1 MLAPCQRTARVAA
14 MASVFLR
21 VTALAITVFAATS
34 CGADPKSG
42 TNRFEPD
49 VLAFEAADHK
59 NPPPE
64 GAILFVGDSLFT
76 RWRSM
81 QTDLP
86 DHVVINRGFGGSQM
100 SDLLYYTDRI
110 VLPYKPRLI
119 VVSEGDNDIH
129 RGVTPDA
136 VLAGMTTF
144 VEKVH
149 AALPKSR
156 IAISGL
162 TPSPARWSE
171 ADAEQRVNRI
181 IRDYVATK
189 TNVVFIDLFDAYLG
203 PDGKPRGELFVEDG
217 LHHTVAGYQIRIEAL
232 RVILREADKKPK

>member
-21 VTALAITVFAATS
+21 VTALAITVFAASS

-42 TNRFEPD
+42 TNRFEQD
-49 VLAFEAADHK
+49 ILAFEAADHK

-76 RWRSM
+76 RWRAM

-86 DHVVINRGFGGSQM
+86 EHFVISRAFGGSQM
-100 SDLLYYTDRI
+100 SALIYYIERS

-136 VLAGMTTF
+136 VLAGMKTF
-144 VEKVH
+144 VEKIH
-149 AALPKSR
+149 AALPKSG

-162 TPSPARWSE
+162 TPRPARWSE
-171 ADAEQRVNRI
+171 ADVEQHVNRI
-181 IRDYVATK
+181 IQDYVSSQ
-189 TNVVFIDLFDAYLG
+189 
-203 PDGKPRGELFVEDG
+203 R
-217 LHHTVAGYQIRIEAL
+217 
-232 RVILREADKKPK
+232 